1 MGRCLLTL
9 DGFAR
14 VRELLPST
22 LVGRSPRCDLVI
34 PSTGI
39 PAYWMEIRW
48 LGSEWGWREL
58 TPLDSLRA
66 SGEPLPSGWRA
77 LRTNAGTA
85 RGTRLR
91 WGTSGADSLE
101 LVDALAPGNL
111 VIDLATNEPSPE
123 GLRLV
128 ERRVDGTWLL
138 DGDAQPCRTLAPDEV
153 FVANG
158 RAWRLVQPGAPA
170 DTLRLP
176 MTIGQEGLGIGCGPT
191 RATIRVGARTV
202 AIEGEFVRTL
212 YIYVTARRDDP
223 DGGWLSVRD
232 AYARWL
238 AAGGFAGSG
247 AERMGWDRGKIRTA
261 LAEAGVGGT
270 SELFE
275 VRRSDGETLCRIT
288 IPGTRLELV

>member
-34 PSTGI
+34 PSTGV

-48 LGSEWGWREL
+48 LGKEWGWREL
-58 TPLDSLRA
+58 TPMESLRA
-66 SGEPLPSGWRA
+66 AGDALPSGWRP
-77 LRTNAGTA
+77 LRTNEGTA

-91 WGTSGADSLE
+91 WGHSGADSLE
-101 LVDALAPGNL
+101 LVDASVPGTL
-111 VIDLATNEPSPE
+111 VVDLATNEPSPE

-138 DGDAQPCRTLAPDEV
+138 DADEQPRRTLAPDEV
-153 FVANG
+153 FVASG
-158 RAWRLVQPGAPA
+158 RPWRLVQPGPLA

-176 MTIGQEGLGIGCGPT
+176 MTVGQDGLVLGCGPT
-191 RATIRVGARTV
+191 RATIRLGARSV

-212 YIYVTARRDDP
+212 YIYVVARRDDP

-238 AAGGFAGSG
+238 SAGGFAGSS

-261 LAEAGVGGT
+261 LADAGVGGT

-288 IPGTRLELV
+288 LPGTRLEAG